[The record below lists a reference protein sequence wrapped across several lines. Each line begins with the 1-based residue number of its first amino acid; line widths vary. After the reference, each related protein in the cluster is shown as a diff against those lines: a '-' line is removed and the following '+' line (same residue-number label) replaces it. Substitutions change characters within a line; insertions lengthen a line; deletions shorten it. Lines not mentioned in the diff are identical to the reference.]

1 MTITVYPLSE
11 DQRKPL
17 PTPGQPLGFGQI
29 FSDRMFT
36 QRWSEENGWEE
47 AKIEPYGPFSLD
59 PSTSVFHYA
68 QEFFEGT
75 KAYRRADG
83 NINLFRTIENC
94 KRFNQSARR
103 AVMPEVD
110 IEHHFE
116 AIRKLVALDHEW
128 VPSGAGESLY
138 IRPTM
143 IATAPKL
150 GLKPGGSYLH
160 FVITSPSGAYFVDG
174 FNPVSVYI
182 SDEFSRAIPGG
193 TGEVKMGGNYA
204 SAVYVAQQ
212 VYDKGYHQVLYLD
225 AVEHKYV
232 EEVGAMNIAFVM
244 NNKHII
250 TPQLSGSILPGIT
263 RKSVIQMA
271 PDLGYTISEER
282 IDINDIIKGLESG
295 EVTEAFGMGTAAVIA
310 PVDKFGWKGQ
320 NMTVGS
326 GGVGPVAT
334 KLYDTLTGIQY
345 GRLEDPY
352 GWIHTIEV
360 A

>member
-1 MTITVYPLSE
+1 MSITVLPLP
-11 DQRKPL
+11 DDKLKPL
-17 PTPGQPLGFGQI
+17 PDPDAALPFGQI
-29 FSDRMFT
+29 FTDRMYT
-36 QRWSEENGWEE
+36 HEWTEANGWGD
-47 AKIEPYGPFSLD
+47 AKIEPYGPLSLD

-75 KAYRRADG
+75 KAYRRPDG

-116 AIRKLVALDHEW
+116 AIRKLVELENRW
-128 VPSGAGESLY
+128 VPNGAGQSLY

-143 IATAPKL
+143 IATAPRL

-160 FVITSPSGAYFVDG
+160 FVILSPSGAYFVDG

-182 SDEFSRAIPGG
+182 SDEFVRAVPGG
-193 TGEVKMGGNYA
+193 TGSVKMGGNYA
-204 SAVYVAQQ
+204 AAIYVAQQ

-225 AVEHKYV
+225 GIERKYI

-244 NNKHII
+244 NGKHIV
-250 TPQLSGSILPGIT
+250 TPKLSGSILPGIT
-263 RKSVIQMA
+263 RKSVLEMA
-271 PDLGYTISEER
+271 PDLGYTVSEER
-282 IDINDIIKGLESG
+282 IDINDIVKGLETG
-295 EVTEAFGMGTAAVIA
+295 DVTEAFGMGTAAVIA
-310 PVDKFGWKGQ
+310 PVDKFGWKGKDLV
-320 NMTVGS
+320 VGA

-334 KLYDTLTGIQY
+334 NLYTTLTDIQY
-345 GRLEDPY
+345 GRIADPY
-352 GWIHTIEV
+352 GWTHTIEV